1 VIAASLKAVPER
13 SVRDTEKRAPHFSV
27 FVKWRARSRNFKRS
41 AQTPSDYESLES
53 SLFDSNEKR
62 EGGKRGGGNFNRP
75 RSMITIH
82 SRSRARVGGSCT
94 LYLCAISI
102 LTQHPASSEDA
113 PYSVTEDQARLVS
126 AAIIKRNELN
136 RRVRLSREIPV
147 ILVSFV
153 TLARVFLHIASVTY
167 AAGHSKLERALE
179 PTLTC
184 LNVCGEIHSS
194 STINY

>member
-1 VIAASLKAVPER
+1 MRAAFQRVRQMARAFPEL
-13 SVRDTEKRAPHFSV
+13 
-27 FVKWRARSRNFKRS
+27 
-41 AQTPSDYESLES
+41 QTLGSSDYESLES

-62 EGGKRGGGNFNRP
+62 EGGRRRGNFNRP

-82 SRSRARVGGSCT
+82 SRSRARVGGSRT

-136 RRVRLSREIPV
+136 RR
-147 ILVSFV
+147 
-153 TLARVFLHIASVTY
+153 A
-167 AAGHSKLERALE
+167 
-179 PTLTC
+179 
-184 LNVCGEIHSS
+184 
-194 STINY
+194 